1 MAKNHTSENTAVAS
15 KRSIR
20 HYPDLMTVKDVQE
33 ILNIGRSTAY
43 KLLQSGALNSIR
55 IGSIYR
61 VPKVY
66 LTAYIK
72 GNS

>member
-1 MAKNHTSENTAVAS
+1 MAKNYTNGNIAVAC
-15 KRSIR
+15 KRSVR

-33 ILNIGRSTAY
+33 ALNIGRSTAY

-66 LTAYIK
+66 LTDYIK